1 MANRLFENGQQM
13 ELTCFSHQLN
23 EAAMAALEERSE
35 FLENG
40 TSSMSSS
47 CSIELSHFER
57 ALSKVK
63 PSVCEQVRAKC

>member
-1 MANRLFENGQQM
+1 M
-13 ELTCFSHQLN
+13 ELTCFLHQVN
-23 EAAMAALEERSE
+23 EAAMAALDERCE

-47 CSIELSHFER
+47 PRSIELAHFER

-63 PSVCEQVRAKC
+63 PSVSEQASA